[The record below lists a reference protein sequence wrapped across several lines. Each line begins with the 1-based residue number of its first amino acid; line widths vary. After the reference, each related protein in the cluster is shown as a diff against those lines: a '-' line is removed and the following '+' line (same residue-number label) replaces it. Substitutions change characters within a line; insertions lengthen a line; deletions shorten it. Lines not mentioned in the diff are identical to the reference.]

1 MYKRDTP
8 MIYRKAALT
17 TAEGLVYEFTEYAWR
32 TSLEVFRTPNDPQG
46 EAQLVELHD
55 SVSMP
60 EISTDTNRATFR
72 ILAGYGGMNPTRD
85 VVVEYVRATIESA
98 TPPSPV
104 KV

>member
-1 MYKRDTP
+1 MYERDTP
-8 MIYRKAALT
+8 MIYRKAVVT
-17 TAEGLVYEFTEYAWR
+17 TAEGLVYEFTEYAWSTR
-32 TSLEVFRTPNDPQG
+32 LEVFRG
-46 EAQLVELHD
+46 SELVELHD

-72 ILAGYGGMNPTRD
+72 ILAGYSRTNEPRD
-85 VVVEYVRATIESA
+85 VVVEYVHATIESA